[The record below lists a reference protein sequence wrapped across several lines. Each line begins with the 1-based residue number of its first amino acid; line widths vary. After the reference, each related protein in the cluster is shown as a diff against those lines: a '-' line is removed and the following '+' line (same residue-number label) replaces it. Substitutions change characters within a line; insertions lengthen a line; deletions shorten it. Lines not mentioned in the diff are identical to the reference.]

1 MADDVSDITPWDGSG
16 KDDASGDVTGNV
28 IGDLSCPV
36 ELPPGDAV
44 LLGHG
49 SGGRLSAD
57 LVRQLFL
64 SRFDHPELSRL
75 GDAAV
80 VELDGVRVA
89 FTTDAFVVKPPFF
102 PGADIGV
109 LAVHGTVNDLAM
121 MGARPAFLSAAFV
134 LEEGLPMERLA
145 GVADSM
151 AAAARAAG
159 VHVVTGDTKVV
170 ERGAAD
176 GLFVTTSGVGVVPPG
191 RDLGADRLQPGDA
204 IVVSGPVGSHGIA
217 VMSRRAGIE
226 FDVDVVSDT
235 APLTGLVEALLAA
248 AEVRCLRDATR
259 GGLATVLCELADASQ
274 VAVTLEERDVPIL
287 EPVRAAC
294 ATLGLDPLY
303 VANEGVFVAAVA
315 PADVDA
321 AVEAM
326 RAQALGRHTAV
337 VGRVEDAGTTAQ
349 PGVRLCTSLG
359 VSRPLLMLTGEQLP
373 RIC

>member
-1 MADDVSDITPWDGSG
+1 MSHDMPAGSPGDDESDVV
-16 KDDASGDVTGNV
+16 A
-28 IGDLSCPV
+28 DLSCPV

-49 SGGRLSAD
+49 SGGRLSAQ
-57 LVRQLFL
+57 LVRQVFL
-64 SRFDHPELSRL
+64 SRFDHPELARL

-89 FTTDAFVVKPPFF
+89 LTTDAFVVKPAFF
-102 PGADIGV
+102 PGADIGS
-109 LAVHGTVNDLAM
+109 LAVHGTVNDLAV
-121 MGARPAFLSAAFV
+121 MGAQPAFLSAAFV
-134 LEEGLPMERLA
+134 LEEGLPMEQLA

-159 VHVVTGDTKVV
+159 VGVVTGDTKVV

-176 GLFVTTSGVGVVPPG
+176 GLFVTTSGIGVVPPG
-191 RDLGADRLQPGDA
+191 RDLGPDRLQPGDA

-235 APLTGLVEALLAA
+235 APLTGLVNALLAT

-259 GGLATVLCELADASQ
+259 GGLATVLCELADISH
-274 VAVTLEERDVPIL
+274 VAITLEERDVPVL

-315 PADVDA
+315 PGDVDA
-321 AVEAM
+321 ALDTL
-326 RAQALGRHTAV
+326 RAQPLGRHTSV
-337 VGRVEDAGTTAQ
+337 VGWVDDVETASQ
-349 PGVRLCTSLG
+349 PGVRLRTALG
-359 VSRPLLMLTGEQLP
+359 VTRPLLMLTGEQLP

>member
-1 MADDVSDITPWDGSG
+1 LSGEARRASDMSHDMPAGFPRHDDR
-16 KDDASGDVTGNV
+16 NV
-28 IGDLSCPV
+28 IEDHSCPV
-36 ELPPGDAV
+36 ELPPGYAV

-49 SGGRLSAD
+49 SGGRLSAQ

-64 SRFDHPELSRL
+64 SRFDHPELARL
-75 GDAAV
+75 GDAAI
-80 VELDGVRVA
+80 VELGGVRVA
-89 FTTDAFVVKPPFF
+89 LTTDAFVVKPPFF
-102 PGADIGV
+102 PGADIGS
-109 LAVHGTVNDLAM
+109 LAVHGTVNDLAV
-121 MGARPAFLSAAFV
+121 MGAQPAFLSAAFV
-134 LEEGLPMERLA
+134 LEEGLPMEQLA

-176 GLFVTTSGVGVVPPG
+176 GLFVTTSGIGVVPPG

-226 FDVDVVSDT
+226 FDVDAVSDT
-235 APLTGLVEALLAA
+235 APLTGLVNALLATT
-248 AEVRCLRDATR
+248 EVRCLRDATR

-274 VAVTLEERDVPIL
+274 VAITLEEQDVPVL

-315 PADVDA
+315 PGDVDA
-321 AVEAM
+321 ALDAL
-326 RAQALGRHTAV
+326 RSQSLGRHASIIGWVDDVETA
-337 VGRVEDAGTTAQ
+337 TQ
-349 PGVRLCTSLG
+349 PGVRLRTAVG
-359 VSRPLLMLTGEQLP
+359 VTRPLLMLTGEQLP